1 MKIRFNLETAQQI
14 CAELAVEPKATNERE
29 FDPWL
34 DLGDYASGDLDAV
47 AYVVQQQFPL
57 EAADIGFHTVSAEM
71 AAALIQLKTHTLC
84 FTNLT
89 ELSAETAKV
98 LWNFSPEWTILSFS
112 LRSPLT
118 LPTAQVLVAPEST
131 LQDDEAYASLMLA
144 LDVPLLDSDV
154 ASTLATHS
162 GELCLRLT
170 HSSLTVASAKALAEH
185 VGPSLFITTDARPCA
200 DAIAALTANQDKA
213 FQISRR
219 TTDTGDTIWNTTAS
233 DHLLAPGSARVDSGF
248 APCFRTLKLPE

>member
-1 MKIRFNLETAQQI
+1 MKIRFNLDAAQQI
-14 CAELAVEPKATNERE
+14 CAELAVEPKATNEHE

-57 EAADIGFHTVSAEM
+57 GAADIGFHTVSVEM

-118 LPTAQVLVAPEST
+118 LPTAQVLVAPENYQVEANCP
-131 LQDDEAYASLMLA
+131 LQ
-144 LDVPLLDSDV
+144 
-154 ASTLATHS
+154 
-162 GELCLRLT
+162 
-170 HSSLTVASAKALAEH
+170 
-185 VGPSLFITTDARPCA
+185 
-200 DAIAALTANQDKA
+200 
-213 FQISRR
+213 
-219 TTDTGDTIWNTTAS
+219 
-233 DHLLAPGSARVDSGF
+233 
-248 APCFRTLKLPE
+248 